1 MRTSIFRIEAAME
14 GRIASLRAQL
24 GLPPEEPPPPDKAT
38 VARNLKTALRT
49 AGARKR
55 GQRKPGQ

>member
-24 GLPPEEPPPPDKAT
+24 GLKPEEPPPPDKQD
-38 VARNLKTALRT
+38 VAKQLKSTLRII
-49 AGARKR
+49 GARKR
-55 GQRKPGQ
+55 GNRKPGQ